1 MFHKL
6 HYNYSSRANKLQN
19 SVVILTLTTEIIWL
33 RNVINDLTK
42 IRSQVQ
48 YYRMKPLK
56 VNIR

>member
-19 SVVILTLTTEIIWL
+19 SVVILTLTTEIICL